1 MLRFL
6 GTPPSP
12 PLMDNVTNTP
22 GCDGNSLGLGG
33 GATVGVRRRGED
45 GLRSRDGRYVR
56 GGGPGLMGVMHN
68 LLVTHVTNLLRTLL
82 LESLLLHSLVFVFAS
97 RKRNYP

>member
-6 GTPPSP
+6 GTPSP

-22 GCDGNSLGLGG
+22 RCDGNSLWLGG
-33 GATVGVRRRGED
+33 GSTVGVRSRGED
-45 GLRSRDGRYVR
+45 GLWGGGGRYV
-56 GGGPGLMGVMHN
+56 PGLMGVMYN
-68 LLVTHVTNLLRTLL
+68 LLMTHVTNLLRTLL

-97 RKRNYP
+97 RKRNYL

>member
-6 GTPPSP
+6 GTPPP

-22 GCDGNSLGLGG
+22 GCDGHALRLGG
-33 GATVGVRRRGED
+33 GSTVGVRRGGED
-45 GLRSRDGRYVR
+45 GLWGGGGRYVR
-56 GGGPGLMGVMHN
+56 GGGPGLMGVMYN
-68 LLVTHVTNLLRTLL
+68 LLMTHVTNLLRTLL